1 MLLSDCCHSGTIWD
15 IPETLSEAS
24 RFPPNILSVSAST
37 DRQTAKQARIG
48 RNSQGIFT
56 FNFFTVVRN
65 NPGITIGDVQK
76 LLTPE
81 LSKFGQQVEMY
92 PTRQEMLYRPHAEEL
107 TLSSINAVSCK
118 CTAEAAFL
126 FYFKKLNFY
135 Y

>member
-24 RFPPNILSVSAST
+24 RFPPNILSVSVST

-92 PTRQEMLYRPHAEEL
+92 PTRQEMLYRP
-107 TLSSINAVSCK
+107 VSPLMQK
-118 CTAEAAFL
+118 
-126 FYFKKLNFY
+126 N
-135 Y
+135 